1 MQRSQSD
8 DIAWYA
14 SHGSGRVIGNLRSNA
29 AVLAYSCTKALPKA
43 SQFPGPHWMALRV
56 AEEGTQQQP

>member
-14 SHGSGRVIGNLRSNA
+14 SHGSGRVICNLPSNA
-29 AVLAYSCTKALPKA
+29 AVWAYSCTKAGEDLNIRIVRA
-43 SQFPGPHWMALRV
+43 QGIVRV
-56 AEEGTQQQP
+56 GVTIRTST